1 MGKRASVSPQ
11 PALPCVYLSWRN
23 CQCRFQAYRTFQF
36 GERRLRLLWPIGG
49 STVRCSCKW

>member
-1 MGKRASVSPQ
+1 VGKRASVSPQ